1 MASPID
7 APVGPRPHG
16 RKRWAEIQRERRQVR
31 FHQLLQRSFGFRL
44 LLAAGAAVLLLA
56 VVNRWENCRSNRFAA
71 GCLVAD
77 AGGIVSVGNV
87 ESLSIV
93 TAAFLFVLEAGKRRQ
108 RDNIEALE
116 VILTCQQAGAK
127 MSFARNSALEMLTA
141 SGLWLDGLD
150 LSHAQLDEL
159 DAAHGHWRDVNLH
172 RASLRGANLQ
182 DAHLA
187 GSDLSDADLSHA
199 NCSHADLRKANLR
212 GANLSHTDLRGADL
226 RGAITDGVEL
236 TGTQLEGAALEGTS
250 LSTAMQDA

>member
-1 MASPID
+1 M
-7 APVGPRPHG
+7 
-16 RKRWAEIQRERRQVR
+16 R

-108 RDNIEALE
+108 QDNIEAME

-150 LSHAQLDEL
+150 LSHAQLDEVQ
-159 DAAHGHWRDVNLH
+159 APHGHWREVNLH
-172 RASLRGANLQ
+172 RASLRGANPP
-182 DAHLA
+182 
-187 GSDLSDADLSHA
+187 HA
-199 NCSHADLRKANLR
+199 PRANRVPRLK
-212 GANLSHTDLRGADL
+212 H
-226 RGAITDGVEL
+226 E
-236 TGTQLEGAALEGTS
+236 AAAWRAAAARHCRRDWIQRRRTR
-250 LSTAMQDA
+250 